1 MKIAAFQ
8 HVANESLGYFE
19 SFFTQRNIP
28 FEYIRLHESLELPG
42 TDASHL
48 IFLGGPMSVNDERE
62 YPFLKEEKAL
72 IRNAVKKGN
81 RIIGICLGAQ
91 LVASAFGAKVYFSIN
106 ETGWHRIRCEHTDEG
121 VFSKFPETFHVFQLH
136 GETFEIPYRA
146 ALYWNKGKKPGI
158 LVQECPRIAVP
169 S

>member
-28 FEYIRLHESLELPG
+28 FEYNRLHESLELPG
-42 TDASHL
+42 TDGSHL

-91 LVASAFGAKVYFSIN
+91 LVASAFGAKVCSYAN
-106 ETGWHRIRCEHTDEG
+106 ETGWHQIRCEQTREG
-121 VFSKFPETFHVFQLH
+121 VFSQFPETFHVFQLH
-136 GETFEIPYRA
+136 RETF
-146 ALYWNKGKKPGI
+146 
-158 LVQECPRIAVP
+158 
-169 S
+169 